1 MLTYLTDDYDL
12 RNVCEGTG
20 ERNNYQYYLDRK
32 RLTGDLHGQA
42 ALLWC
47 AYALTN
53 STETKKYMRII
64 ENNNLFKNNAYDV
77 NTLGHI
83 IVLTFSKNVRYFN
96 N

>member
-1 MLTYLTDDYDL
+1 
-12 RNVCEGTG
+12 
-20 ERNNYQYYLDRK
+20 
-32 RLTGDLHGQA
+32 
-42 ALLWC
+42 
-47 AYALTN
+47 
-53 STETKKYMRII
+53 MRII